1 MKSASEFFGFDDI
14 DKRMWINRTNQGNE
28 LAFCFCVD
36 DRVDQSF
43 LFFFITA
50 DALKQR
56 GVVVGCFPYCFL
68 DLFGVIRDD
77 K

>member
-14 DKRMWINRTNQGNE
+14 DKRMWINRTNQRNE

-56 GVVVGCFPYCFL
+56 GVVVGCILY
-68 DLFGVIRDD
+68 GVIDFFGFVRNDE
-77 K
+77 

>member
-14 DKRMWINRTNQGNE
+14 DKRMWINRTNQRNE

-43 LFFFITA
+43 FFFFVTA
-50 DALKQR
+50 NALKQR
-56 GVVVGCFPYCFL
+56 GIVVCRL
-68 DLFGVIRDD
+68 ADRSIDLFRMIRND